1 MNPQFQSKVYHS
13 ILPLLSKLPAHWQ
26 IRLASWG
33 RQRFMYN
40 FNQHQ
45 PKNNIIPQAK
55 YGATMWG
62 IEFRAP
68 LANSAGMFK
77 NGEGYDT
84 VAALGAGAYI
94 GGTSTANPRT
104 GNLKNGIALPFI
116 GLYDSKAAINFLGL
130 PNLGDEVLSQIN
142 ITSNK
147 IKGCPIGWSVMRSP
161 DYDESE
167 GLNKLIASLWLYHN
181 HPQIDFIEI
190 NESCPNIKIGG
201 GSIIPRL
208 RIIAQ
213 EFLDKRTRKL
223 PVVVKLSTDLTPEG
237 LAPILQE
244 LIRLKFDG
252 INLGNTSIDY
262 ANVKPQLNSKD
273 TQLFDYFTQ
282 NFGGGVSGLPLKNKS
297 LELCAE
303 ASRLLSKLKPNHE
316 FHIIRSGGIDSLADI
331 EESRAHDISF
341 NQWYTGFFNNY
352 ACDGDKVYS
361 KLFSEA

>member
-1 MNPQFQSKVYHS
+1 MISQ
-13 ILPLLSKLPAHWQ
+13 LPAPWQ

-33 RQRFMYN
+33 RQQFMYN
-40 FNQHQ
+40 FNQHH
-45 PKNNIIPQAK
+45 PKESITPHPKHTIS
-55 YGATMWG
+55 MWG

-68 LANSAGMFK
+68 LSNSAGMFK

-94 GGTSTANPRT
+94 GGTSTANART

-116 GLYDSKAAINFLGL
+116 SLYNSKSAINFLGL
-130 PNLGDEVLSQIN
+130 PNLGDQVLSQIN
-142 ITSNK
+142 ITTNK

-161 DYDESE
+161 DYAENE
-167 GLNKLIASLWLYHN
+167 GLAKLIESLWLYHN

-208 RIIAQ
+208 QIIAR

-223 PVVVKLSTDLTPEG
+223 PVVVKLSTDLTLDG
-237 LAPILQE
+237 LAPILEE

-262 ANVKPQLNSKD
+262 TNVKPQLNSKD
-273 TQLFDYFTQ
+273 IQIFDYFTQ

-297 LELCAE
+297 LQLCAE
-303 ASRLLSKLKPNHE
+303 AADLLNKFKPNHE

-331 EESRAHDISF
+331 EESRA
-341 NQWYTGFFNNY
+341 
-352 ACDGDKVYS
+352 
-361 KLFSEA
+361 

>member
-1 MNPQFQSKVYHS
+1 MISQ
-13 ILPLLSKLPAHWQ
+13 LPAPWQ

-33 RQRFMYN
+33 RQQFMYN
-40 FNQHQ
+40 FNQHH
-45 PKNNIIPQAK
+45 PKESITPHPKHTIS
-55 YGATMWG
+55 MWG

-68 LANSAGMFK
+68 LSNSAGMFK
-77 NGEGYDT
+77 NGESYDT

-94 GGTSTANPRT
+94 GGTSTANART

-116 GLYDSKAAINFLGL
+116 SLYNSKSAINFLGL
-130 PNLGDEVLSQIN
+130 PNLGDQVLSQIN
-142 ITSNK
+142 ITTNK

-161 DYDESE
+161 DYAENE
-167 GLNKLIASLWLYHN
+167 GLAKLIESLWLYHN

-208 RIIAQ
+208 QIIAR

-223 PVVVKLSTDLTPEG
+223 PVVVKLSTDLTLDG
-237 LAPILQE
+237 LAPILEE

-262 ANVKPQLNSKD
+262 TNVKPQLNSKD
-273 TQLFDYFTQ
+273 IQIFDYFTQ

-297 LELCAE
+297 LQLCAE
-303 ASRLLSKLKPNHE
+303 AADLLNKFKPNHE

-331 EESRAHDISF
+331 EESRAHGISF

-352 ACDGDKVYS
+352 ARDGDQVYR
-361 KLFSEA
+361 KLFT

>member
-1 MNPQFQSKVYHS
+1 MNPLFQSKVYHS
-13 ILPLLSKLPAHWQ
+13 LLPLLSKLPAYWQ

-33 RQRFMYN
+33 RLEFMHN
-40 FNQHQ
+40 FIQHH
-45 PKNNIIPQAK
+45 PKESIIPHPK
-55 YGATMWG
+55 YAITMWG

-104 GNLKNGIALPFI
+104 GNLKNGVALPFI
-116 GLYDSKAAINFLGL
+116 SLYNSNAAINFLGL
-130 PNLGDEVLSQIN
+130 PNLGDKTLSKTN

-161 DYDESE
+161 DYSESD
-167 GLNKLIASLWLYHN
+167 GLAKLIESLWLYHN

-208 RIIAQ
+208 QIIAR

-223 PVVVKLSTDLTPEG
+223 PVVVKLSTDLTSEG
-237 LAPILQE
+237 LSPILKE

-262 ANVKPQLNSKD
+262 ANVKPQLNAKD
-273 TQLFDYFTQ
+273 TQLFYNFTQ

-297 LELCAE
+297 LQLCAE
-303 ASRLLSKLKPNHE
+303 AARLLSEFKPNHE

-331 EESRAHDISF
+331 EESRALGISF

-352 ACDGDKVYS
+352 ARDGDQVYS
-361 KLFSEA
+361 KLFI

>member
-1 MNPQFQSKVYHS
+1 MISQ
-13 ILPLLSKLPAHWQ
+13 LPAPWQ

-33 RQRFMYN
+33 RQQFMYN
-40 FNQHQ
+40 FNQHH
-45 PKNNIIPQAK
+45 PKESLTPHPKHTIS
-55 YGATMWG
+55 MWG

-68 LANSAGMFK
+68 LSNSAGMFK

-94 GGTSTANPRT
+94 GGTSTTNARA

-116 GLYDSKAAINFLGL
+116 SLYNSKSAINFLGL
-130 PNLGDEVLSQIN
+130 PNLGDQVLAQIN
-142 ITSNK
+142 ITTNK
-147 IKGCPIGWSVMRSP
+147 IKNCPIGWSVMRSP
-161 DYDESE
+161 DYNESE
-167 GLNKLIASLWLYHN
+167 GLAKLIESLWMYHN

-208 RIIAQ
+208 QIIAR

-223 PVVVKLSTDLTPEG
+223 PVVVKLSTDLTLDG
-237 LAPILQE
+237 LAPILEE

-262 ANVKPQLNSKD
+262 ANIKPQLNSKD
-273 TQLFDYFTQ
+273 IQTFDYFTQ

-297 LELCAE
+297 LQLCAE
-303 ASRLLSKLKPNHE
+303 AADLLNKFKPNHE

-331 EESRAHDISF
+331 EESRAHGTSF

-352 ACDGDKVYS
+352 ARDGDQVYR
-361 KLFSEA
+361 KLFT

>member
-1 MNPQFQSKVYHS
+1 MSPQFQSKVYHYL
-13 ILPLLSKLPAHWQ
+13 LPMIAKLPTHWQ

-33 RQRFMYN
+33 RQEFMHN
-40 FNQHQ
+40 FIHHH
-45 PKNNIIPQAK
+45 PKESIIPHSK
-55 YGATMWG
+55 HTITMWG

-84 VAALGAGAYI
+84 VAKLGAGAYI
-94 GGTSTANPRT
+94 GGTSTANSRV
-104 GNLKNGIALPFI
+104 GNLKNGISLPFI
-116 GLYDSKAAINFLGL
+116 SLYNSKAAINFLGL
-130 PNLGDEVLSQIN
+130 PNLGDQVLSQIN

-167 GLNKLIASLWLYHN
+167 GLSKLIDSLWLYHN

-208 RIIAQ
+208 QIIAQ

-223 PVVVKLSTDLTPEG
+223 PVVIKLSTDLSNEG
-237 LAPILQE
+237 LAPILEE
-244 LIRLKFDG
+244 LLRLNFDG

-262 ANVKPQLNSKD
+262 GSIKPQLNLKD
-273 TQLFDYFTQ
+273 EQLFDYFTQ
-282 NFGGGVSGLPLKNKS
+282 TFGGGVSGLPLKSKS
-297 LELCAE
+297 LQLCAE
-303 ASRLLSKLKPNHE
+303 AADLLNKFKPNHE

-331 EESRAHDISF
+331 GESQAHGVSF
-341 NQWYTGFFNNY
+341 NQWYTGFFNSY
-352 ACDGDKVYS
+352 ARDGDKVYN
-361 KLFSEA
+361 KLFT